1 MSRLTSP
8 FLMSIQKLVIA
19 GVGLIGGS
27 LALALREAGAVGQ
40 IVGIGRSRSSLQHA
54 LALGVIDDIA
64 ESIESA
70 LAGADIVV
78 LAAPVAQTPA
88 LLAAMAPYLRG
99 DTIVTDAGSTKG
111 DAVVAAHA
119 ALGADAWRFVPAHP
133 IAGGELSGVD
143 AARADLYRGKR
154 AIVCPLPE
162 NRVADVARIEQM
174 WRCAGALVKHMTPG
188 QHDAVFAAV
197 SHLPHILSYALVA
210 QILDSSYA
218 DLKLD
223 NAGAGFRDFT
233 RIAASNP
240 EMWRDIC
247 LANGAALLGEIDGY
261 MAMLQDIRR
270 MLAAADG
277 ASLQRLF
284 SRASRARLDW
294 GKPQGK

>member
-1 MSRLTSP
+1 MA
-8 FLMSIQKLVIA
+8 IQKLVIA

-27 LALALREAGAVGQ
+27 LALALKEAGVAGQ
-40 IVGIGRSRSSLQHA
+40 IVGIGRSRGSLQHA

-70 LAGADIVV
+70 LAGADIIV

-88 LLAAMAPYLRG
+88 LLRAMAPHLRG
-99 DTIVTDAGSTKG
+99 GTIVTDAGSTKG
-111 DAVVAAHA
+111 DAVAAAYA

-143 AARADLYRGKR
+143 AAQAGLYRGKW
-154 AIVCPLPE
+154 AILCPLPE
-162 NRVADVARIEQM
+162 NRPADVTRIEQM
-174 WRCAGALVKHMTPG
+174 WCAAGALVKHMTAE

-247 LANGAALLGEIDGY
+247 LANRAPLLGEIDGY
-261 MAMLQDIRR
+261 MAMLQDMRR

-277 ASLQRLF
+277 AALERVF
-284 SRASRARLDW
+284 SRASQARLDW
-294 GKPQGK
+294 GRQQEK